1 MSFQLV
7 KSNELDGMAAD
18 KYDFVFDNVK
28 VSNPM

>member
-7 KSNELDGMAAD
+7 KSNELDGMAD